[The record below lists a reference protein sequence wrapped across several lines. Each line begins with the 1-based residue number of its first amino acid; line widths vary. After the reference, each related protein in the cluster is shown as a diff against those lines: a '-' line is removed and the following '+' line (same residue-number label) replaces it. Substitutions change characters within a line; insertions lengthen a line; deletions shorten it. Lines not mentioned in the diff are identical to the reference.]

1 MAIDTPFHCTVE
13 LEMNPEPVIVTGVSA
28 EPAMVDEGVIP
39 VMAGTGLE
47 AGGGF
52 VGADAP
58 PPPPQPV
65 INHIPRMKITR
76 IIFAVDFRSI
86 VAFKKIKAD
95 ILSLKSPNQE
105 GVSSGL

>member
-1 MAIDTPFHCTVE
+1 
-13 LEMNPEPVIVTGVSA
+13 MNPEPVIVTGVSV
-28 EPAMVDEGVIP
+28 EPATVEDGVIAM
-39 VMAGTGLE
+39 MAGTGFE
-47 AGGGF
+47 VGGGF
-52 VGADAP
+52 VGAVV
-58 PPPPQPV
+58 PPPQPV